1 MQVWRVFGRMVG
13 VVDKK
18 MFGSNWRLYIFA
30 SPLRK
35 RIVLNRMIEEKSW
48 RIIEH

>member
-1 MQVWRVFGRMVG
+1 MVEA
-13 VVDKK
+13 VDKK
-18 MFGSNWRLYIFA
+18 MFGSNWQLYIFA

-35 RIVLNRMIEEKSW
+35 RVALNRMIEEKSW